1 MCKIDL
7 NTHMRGLR
15 NISANVK
22 SLETGDWYKD
32 RIGPDKLGG
41 GQWAKD
47 RLGIGG
53 QDAGQAWKR
62 AGLKDFAKE
71 GWGGGDWMDRVGM
84 TENTL
89 INKNWF
95 SGNKGERALADLK
108 SSLGEA
114 GLGIPGAYEGGNWM
128 KRFGM
133 ENPNFS
139 KDWGGGNWQDR
150 LGLGRGE
157 RASVDDMQGIV
168 HELGLSQEAWATNLG
183 GGNWYKKKLGMGQF
197 DKKGGGGG
205 DSEASGTDDTTTTTT
220 TEEKVIEE
228 KMNQLTEDDPQEA
241 ARIAAT
247 RARRRRAL
255 KNKFG
260 KRQTIRTSGRGA
272 KQYA

>member
-1 MCKIDL
+1 MCKMDL
-7 NTHMRGLR
+7 ASNFNFAK
-15 NISANVK
+15 NIGHNIEANVN
-22 SLETGDWYKD
+22 WAKD
-32 RIGPDKLGG
+32 RIGPNRWDK

-114 GLGIPGAYEGGNWM
+114 GLGIPKAYEGGNWM

-133 ENPNFS
+133 DNPNFS
-139 KDWGGGNWQDR
+139 KDWGGGNWADRVGLSQGDREQDWMTTDYHGEWKKNWEGGAWLKDR
-150 LGLGRGE
+150 LG
-157 RASVDDMQGIV
+157 
-168 HELGLSQEAWATNLG
+168 
-183 GGNWYKKKLGMGQF
+183 YGQF

-205 DSEASGTDDTTTTTT
+205 DSEASGTDDTTSTTT

>member
-1 MCKIDL
+1 MCKMDL
-7 NTHMRGLR
+7 GSNFNFAK
-15 NISANVK
+15 NIGHNIEANVN
-22 SLETGDWYKD
+22 
-32 RIGPDKLGG
+32 
-41 GQWAKD
+41 WAKD
-47 RLGIGG
+47 RLGIGAPEDF
-53 QDAGQAWKR
+53 DA
-62 AGLKDFAKE
+62 DFAKKDG
-71 GWGGGDWMDRVGM
+71 GWAGGGWMDRLG
-84 TENTL
+84 
-89 INKNWF
+89 INK
-95 SGNKGERALADLK
+95 GNKMGLTDIGNKLAMARDDFR

-114 GLGIPGAYEGGNWM
+114 GLGIPKAYEGGNWM

-205 DSEASGTDDTTTTTT
+205 DSEASGTDDTTSTTT

>member
-1 MCKIDL
+1 MCKMDL
-7 NTHMRGLR
+7 ASNFNFAK
-15 NISANVK
+15 NIGHNIEANVN
-22 SLETGDWYKD
+22 WAKD
-32 RIGPDKLGG
+32 RIGPNRWDK

-114 GLGIPGAYEGGNWM
+114 GLGIPKAYEGGNWM

-139 KDWGGGNWQDR
+139 KDWGGGNWADRVGLSQGDREQDWMTTDYHGEWKKNWEGGAWLKDR
-150 LGLGRGE
+150 LG
-157 RASVDDMQGIV
+157 
-168 HELGLSQEAWATNLG
+168 
-183 GGNWYKKKLGMGQF
+183 YGQF

-205 DSEASGTDDTTTTTT
+205 DSEASGTDDTTSTTT

>member
-1 MCKIDL
+1 MCKMDL
-7 NTHMRGLR
+7 ASNFNFAK
-15 NISANVK
+15 NIGHNIEANVN
-22 SLETGDWYKD
+22 WAKD
-32 RIGPDKLGG
+32 RIGPNRWDK

-47 RLGIGG
+47 RLGIGAPEDF
-53 QDAGQAWKR
+53 DA
-62 AGLKDFAKE
+62 DFAKK
-71 GWGGGDWMDRVGM
+71 GGGWAGGGWMDRLG
-84 TENTL
+84 
-89 INKNWF
+89 INK
-95 SGNKGERALADLK
+95 GNKMGLTDIGNKLAMARDDFR

-114 GLGIPGAYEGGNWM
+114 GLGIPKAYEGGNWM

-133 ENPNFS
+133 DNPNFS
-139 KDWGGGNWQDR
+139 KDWGGGNWADRVGLSQGDREQDWMTTDYHGEWKKNWEGGAWLKDR
-150 LGLGRGE
+150 LG
-157 RASVDDMQGIV
+157 
-168 HELGLSQEAWATNLG
+168 
-183 GGNWYKKKLGMGQF
+183 YGQF